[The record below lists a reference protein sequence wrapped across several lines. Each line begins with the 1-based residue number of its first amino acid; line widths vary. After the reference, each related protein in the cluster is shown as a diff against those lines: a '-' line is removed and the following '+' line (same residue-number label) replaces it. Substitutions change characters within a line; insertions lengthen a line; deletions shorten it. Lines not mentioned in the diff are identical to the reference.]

1 MRNIGQHDHFFL
13 QKIKSVCQASGIG
26 YRDFE
31 RWCINSQKSFDTKN
45 AAGIT
50 SLTLRDIN
58 VLDVDQRNFC
68 DLSME
73 QTSAVNKQSAQILCL
88 EKKVDQIIKSQKQM
102 QEDVAKLMTLV
113 TSMVENSSNQ
123 RNAPNTTHLSNAEND
138 GPPRQFIKYKE
149 WYDRNERKEN
159 GSATGRILP
168 SAVYVQWKRYNL
180 SAAFDESQKMGDFN
194 SMSSS
199 ARNSFGCQKY
209 KMEDAVNKIDTMLC
223 LKGIDIR
230 CHPGVDKKGS
240 HEWESKV
247 EATLIPLMVQ
257 KQRFVTGNQT
267 TKSQCTIEHLS
278 SSSTRDKRDNGKR
291 GADYFN
297 KKQRME

>member
-88 EKKVDQIIKSQKQM
+88 EKKVDQIIKTQKQM
-102 QEDVAKLMTLV
+102 QEDVGKLMTLV

-138 GPPRQFIKYKE
+138 EPQHHFIKYKE

-168 SAVYVQWKRYNL
+168 SAVYVQ
-180 SAAFDESQKMGDFN
+180 
-194 SMSSS
+194 
-199 ARNSFGCQKY
+199 
-209 KMEDAVNKIDTMLC
+209 
-223 LKGIDIR
+223 
-230 CHPGVDKKGS
+230 
-240 HEWESKV
+240 
-247 EATLIPLMVQ
+247 
-257 KQRFVTGNQT
+257 
-267 TKSQCTIEHLS
+267 
-278 SSSTRDKRDNGKR
+278 
-291 GADYFN
+291 
-297 KKQRME
+297 